1 MIRASPRFFT
11 VRTVQASLRS
21 YATAHTSKSEVDLPR
36 QILERGLQLL
46 PEHGWDLAPATRS
59 LGLSDQAASI
69 FPNGKFDLLQFYL
82 QKQTAKLASVQ
93 LKSSTP
99 DGCVRELVHARLL
112 ANAELGPYLGE
123 AVSMLMSPKYL
134 PYSLEQL
141 HNLVDEI
148 WFLAGDKGHDATWY
162 TRRGSLAMIYAASES
177 FMTRDNSP
185 NFKHTLSFCDRQL
198 NAWSRFEAAEESV
211 SEWFKFNA
219 IAAFNVAK
227 SLTR

>member
-185 NFKHTLSFCDRQL
+185 NFKHTLNFCDRQL

-211 SEWFKFNA
+211 SEWVKFNA